1 MRRITKILGVATVL
15 AIILTVSLAGSV
27 FAAGGNPDKGN
38 QGEEC
43 PYGECVC
50 GDCVPNDYSYKW
62 DYSYETPG
70 PHGAQNGK
78 ASE

>member
-1 MRRITKILGVATVL
+1 MRKVTKALVMSLILAV
-15 AIILTVSLAGSV
+15 ILTVSIAGTV
-27 FAAGGNPDKGN
+27 FAEGGNSGKGKGN
-38 QGEEC
+38 LGEEC

-50 GDCVPNDYSYKW
+50 GECEPNNYDW
-62 DYSYETPG
+62 NWNYEAPG

>member
-1 MRRITKILGVATVL
+1 MSRNIKILGMTIVLTVL
-15 AIILTVSLAGSV
+15 LVVFMTGSV

-43 PYGECVC
+43 PNGECIRGERVR
-50 GDCVPNDYSYKW
+50 NEYSYKW
-62 DYSYETPG
+62 NHSYKSAG

-78 ASE
+78 VSE